1 MSNEKITKELE
12 SVKLD
17 SYWIDKVRENKVKT
31 RVPIAAFI
39 EEAIKEKL
47 EKEDKK

>member
-1 MSNEKITKELE
+1 MNGEKITKELE

-17 SYWIDKVRENKVKT
+17 RYWIDKVRENKKAT

-47 EKEDKK
+47 EKK